1 MGRESHRLNEN
12 KRQGGRVNLTALPAR
27 LNTQTAPLQPLR
39 TAMPSYTAPT
49 KDTQFVLH
57 DVLNIKDAGIPG
69 YDELELDFTGAVLEE
84 AGKIARDVLHPLN
97 VVGDTEGCRL
107 ENGVVYTPT
116 GFKAAF
122 EQVKEGGWPGLD
134 MPEQYGGQN
143 MPYVIGTAVGEFFS
157 GANQAFTMYQGLTHG
172 AASAILAHGTDAQ
185 KDTYLP
191 KMVSCEWT
199 GTMNLTEPHC
209 GTDLGLMRT
218 KAEPQ
223 DDGSYK
229 ITGQKIF
236 ISAGDHDMSDNVIHL
251 VLAKI
256 PGGPEGIKGVSL
268 FIVPKFI
275 VNEDGTPGE
284 RNGVSVGKIEEKM
297 GIHGNSTCVMNY
309 DAATGWL
316 LGDMHKGMR
325 AMFTMMNEA
334 RLGVGM
340 QGLAQAE
347 AAYQNAVEY
356 AKDRLQGRDVTGAK
370 NPDGPADPLIVH
382 PDIRRNLMDQKSFA
396 EGARAFILWGATMI
410 DKAHRSE
417 DKDADGLISLL
428 TPVIKGFLTD
438 KGYDMTVQAQQVYG
452 GHGYIEEWGMSQYT
466 RDARIAMIYE
476 GANGVQALDLVGRKL
491 AQDGGKH
498 VMAFFDMVK
507 GFCKENAEISEDY
520 AKDFIEPLKAASKD
534 LQAAGMYFMQNGMKN
549 PNNALAG
556 STDFMHMFGH
566 VCLGLM
572 WAMMGK
578 AAQKALDEGA
588 SDAAFYETKLATGR
602 YYMARQLPA
611 TKLHLARIETGADTV
626 MALDAAQF

>member
-1 MGRESHRLNEN
+1 
-12 KRQGGRVNLTALPAR
+12 
-27 LNTQTAPLQPLR
+27 
-39 TAMPSYTAPT
+39 MPSYTAPT

-69 YDELELDFTGAVLEE
+69 YDELEPDFTGAVLEE

-498 VMAFFDMVK
+498 VMAFFDLVK